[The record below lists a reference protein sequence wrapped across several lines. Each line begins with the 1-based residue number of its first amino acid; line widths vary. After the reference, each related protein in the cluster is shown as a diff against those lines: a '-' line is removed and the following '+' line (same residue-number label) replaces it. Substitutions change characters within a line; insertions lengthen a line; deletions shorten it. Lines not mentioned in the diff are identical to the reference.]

1 MEVGKELANF
11 GRVDSGTSGRMPF
24 LSADVMLVS
33 LYPVLLGSA
42 GEGQNA
48 FNRLLEGKLVGRRK
62 LQASLVES
70 LDLIV

>member
-1 MEVGKELANF
+1 M
-11 GRVDSGTSGRMPF
+11 DSGASGRMPF

-33 LYPVLLGSA
+33 FDPVLLGR

-48 FNRLLEGKLVGRRK
+48 FNRLLEGELVGRWK

-70 LDLIV
+70 SDLIV